1 MDSQFDNSHDDFA
14 VTEKRGKRSQKY
26 ERGTVATHSVHPA
39 ISGRGT
45 ERSAAKFNKSNKY
58 APPEGFVTSH
68 YLSTMAGKNLPVGVH
83 ENLCQLSRKGLPLYG
98 MLPVK
103 PLIDGNQRVEMRD
116 RQVNELLELLPVLI
130 QKFIEKKEES
140 TGFRDVFIAPDILL
154 KAVET
159 QSYFSLA
166 LDLLK
171 FINHSSNYYV
181 APKLVTKTQKFTRGK
196 FANR

>member
-1 MDSQFDNSHDDFA
+1 MDSHFDNSHDDGAF
-14 VTEKRGKRSQKY
+14 TEKRGKRSQKY
-26 ERGTVATHSVHPA
+26 ERATLGAFSMNPA
-39 ISGRGT
+39 ISGRAT
-45 ERSAAKFNKSNKY
+45 ERSGAKFNKSNKY
-58 APPEGFVTSH
+58 SPPEGFVTSH
-68 YLSTMAGKNLPVGVH
+68 YLSTMAGKNLPVGIH

-103 PLIDGNQRVEMRD
+103 PLMDSNQRLEMRD

-130 QKFIEKKEES
+130 QRFIEKKEET

-171 FINHSSNYYV
+171 FINHSSNYFIP
-181 APKLVTKTQKFTRGK
+181 PKLVTKTQKFTRGK